1 MTAGPFAGVT
11 EIKGVSLAV
20 ALSGL
25 GQHWRQHSHCKGRT
39 VSTDSYDN
47 FLSHAWASSGW
58 LKYLSLLILFNAR
71 AAMVSTILISVLIG
85 VLRMMAI
92 LPNMVWTQLPCYV
105 IYFSTLAMWQRIR
118 DVFRSPRIVF
128 LDRLCIPQDDE
139 EKKSECIRGLAG
151 YLDRAHTL
159 TVLWSNEYFGRLWC
173 VFELAT
179 FLRNRRS
186 RPIQL
191 LPVEMSM
198 LAFLIGLCYSMVN
211 LAYRT
216 IMEARNMTV
225 AGSLKTTPWLATLRA
240 SGWLA
245 LVGVPVI
252 PCYIY
257 LGLDFM
263 MKLRL
268 LPTQLR
274 TFDARKASC
283 YCCTV
288 DHTDPQT
295 KTPIFCDRKLIMEK
309 LTEWY
314 GDEVCEDTDME
325 IDGAIEQ
332 FNHLVRKELAD
343 VFLEMMSGR
352 DVLWQYIY
360 LLIGMNCPVCTYLL
374 GDMGFPPDS
383 MEGVITG
390 TVIVVFEALVLVA
403 LSYTVVE
410 LIRAE
415 PSSLQV
421 TISDPRS
428 KHVSRLALMLSAA
441 ADSFFSCWVLM
452 VGRSSPS
459 PFSPFLG
466 FFLDPAIPRRLL
478 SEQTLTGLVLGI
490 ILVSVDVLSEL
501 SRKFVLMAMM
511 LRIGHG
517 LLHPNGAGERAA
529 ASELAGFQVAQPEV
543 IGVGTGVIFQ
553 VHHVRKQGILGFK
566 LGGIAAVLVAA
577 NGITLVYS

>member
-1 MTAGPFAGVT
+1 MERDADVGV
-11 EIKGVSLAV
+11 
-20 ALSGL
+20 
-25 GQHWRQHSHCKGRT
+25 R
-39 VSTDSYDN
+39 
-47 FLSHAWASSGW
+47 
-58 LKYLSLLILFNAR
+58 KYLSLLILFNAR

-383 MEGVITG
+383 MEGWALHSWRARECTSFVHLFLQIFAAVQIFS
-390 TVIVVFEALVLVA
+390 TVWTLGAIYLKDHHRFMAALILTPILIVLAVGLFYYPFRLCLELSVDGSLPLPLTAVVFEALVLVA
-403 LSYTVVE
+403 LSYT
-410 LIRAE
+410 
-415 PSSLQV
+415 
-421 TISDPRS
+421 
-428 KHVSRLALMLSAA
+428 SRLATASFTRTALESAQQLQNWQASKSLS
-441 ADSFFSCWVLM
+441 L
-452 VGRSSPS
+452 RSSES
-459 PFSPFLG
+459 
-466 FFLDPAIPRRLL
+466 
-478 SEQTLTGLVLGI
+478 
-490 ILVSVDVLSEL
+490 
-501 SRKFVLMAMM
+501 
-511 LRIGHG
+511 
-517 LLHPNGAGERAA
+517 
-529 ASELAGFQVAQPEV
+529 
-543 IGVGTGVIFQ
+543 GVIFQ